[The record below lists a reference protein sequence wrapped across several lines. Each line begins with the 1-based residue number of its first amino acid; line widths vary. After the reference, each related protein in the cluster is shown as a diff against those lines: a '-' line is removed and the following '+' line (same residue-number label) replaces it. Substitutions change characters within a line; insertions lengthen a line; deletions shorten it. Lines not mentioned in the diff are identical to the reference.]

1 MKRILALPLSAF
13 ICGVSPAAPPQPDN
27 HPDDVRAI
35 RQLEQDMG
43 DAMVTGDIEK
53 LKAIWADDWFIA
65 SASGRIY
72 DKTAV
77 VGNYKVG
84 IVTLRSFVLGPMDVQ
99 VFGDIAICQGSA
111 TESKS
116 REGKDMSG
124 VYVWTDIL
132 KKRTDRWQV
141 VQSLSDKVN

>member
-1 MKRILALPLSAF
+1 MRNLLVPLLSAF
-13 ICGVSPAAPPQPDN
+13 IGGASLAAPPQPGN
-27 HPDDVRAI
+27 QPDDVRAI
-35 RQLEQDMG
+35 KQLEQDMG

-53 LKAIWADDWFIA
+53 LKAIWSDDWFIA
-65 SASGRIY
+65 AASGKIY

-77 VGNYKVG
+77 VNRYKTG
-84 IVTLRSFVLGPMDVQ
+84 TVTLRSFVLGPMDVQ

-111 TESKS
+111 AESKS